1 MNIAFEHTYY
11 IIYGHFCKERTYMK
25 QLKKEV
31 CAYIRVSSHGQE
43 DYSPDAQLRL
53 INEYAE
59 AHDMVITG
67 VYQDL
72 GISGRSADKRTEFI
86 NMIADCK
93 DKSHPYDAI
102 LVWKFSRFAR
112 NQDESIVYKSLLKK
126 EKVDVISIS
135 EPIPEGFA
143 GGLIERILEWMDEY
157 YSIRLSGEVRRGMT
171 QKALN
176 GGYNAQPPIGYT
188 KEHGAHTIPQIDPKY
203 AEMVRMVYHMIAI
216 EKKSILSVA
225 RTINDMGYRTRRGN
239 LWESRDIRYIIQNP
253 FYLGKIR
260 WNNTDRRSHRE
271 IVGETIITQGQHEP
285 LVSEDLWDEAQLQL
299 QNRTRKYKADNKN
312 VHKNTRHWLAGILK
326 CPYCGATLAYSNV
339 RGYESFKCYKRVKG
353 QCTTNPI
360 ASITVSN
367 AEKSVLEGLHNIIEN
382 KRLEKL
388 EKLPAAETDPSQNI
402 RDRIDY
408 LSKCIDRLRQSYLA
422 GIDTIEEYRENRLQ
436 IKKEIDAL
444 EKKLTD
450 IKATAAAPQPVS
462 LEQFE
467 NVYEYLSSQESTP
480 DTVEK
485 KAEAIRS
492 IIDHIV
498 YHKDT
503 DTMEFF
509 FIDTLISDL

>member
-11 IIYGHFCKERTYMK
+11 IIYGHFCKERTYMN

-59 AHDMVITG
+59 SHDMIITG

-171 QKALN
+171 QKALK
-176 GGYNAQPPIGYT
+176 GGYNAQPPIGYI
-188 KEHGAHTIPQIDPKY
+188 KERGPHTIPQIDSKY
-203 AEMVRMVYHMIAI
+203 AEMVRMIYHMIAI
-216 EKKSILSVA
+216 EKESILHVA

-253 FYLGKIR
+253 FYIGKIR
-260 WNNTDRRSHRE
+260 WNNTARRSHKE
-271 IVGETIITQGQHEP
+271 IVGETIITPGKHEP
-285 LVSEDLWDEAQLQL
+285 LVSEELWNEAQLQL
-299 QNRTRKYKADNKN
+299 QNRALKYKPGNMN

-360 ASITVSN
+360 ASIAVTN
-367 AEKSVLEGLHNIIEN
+367 AEKSVLDGLKIIIED
-382 KRLEKL
+382 KKL
-388 EKLPAAETDPSQNI
+388 EKIDKIPTATEKDPSKNI
-402 RDRIDY
+402 RDRISY
-408 LSKCIDRLRQSYLA
+408 LTRCIDRLRQSYLA
-422 GIDTIEEYRENRLQ
+422 GIDSIEEYKESRLQ
-436 IKKEIDAL
+436 IKKEIDELQSKL
-444 EKKLTD
+444 EKTEYTED
-450 IKATAAAPQPVS
+450 SPQPVS

-467 NVYEYLSSQESTP
+467 NVYEYLSSEGSTP
-480 DTVEK
+480 EIIEK
-485 KAEAIRS
+485 KAEAIRT
-492 IIDHIV
+492 IVDHIV

-509 FIDTLISDL
+509 LLRE

>member
-1 MNIAFEHTYY
+1 ME
-11 IIYGHFCKERTYMK
+11 

-53 INEYAE
+53 INEYAA
-59 AHDMVITG
+59 AHDMIVTG
-67 VYQDL
+67 IYQDL
-72 GISGRSADKRTEFI
+72 GISGRTADKRTDFI
-86 NMIADCK
+86 KMIADCK

-112 NQDESIVYKSLLKK
+112 NQDESIVYKSLLKR

-176 GGYNAQPPIGYT
+176 GGYNAQPPIGYI
-188 KEHGAHTIPQIDPKY
+188 KERGPHTVPQIDPKY
-203 AEMVRMVYHMIAI
+203 AEMVIMVYHMIAI
-216 EKKSILSVA
+216 EKKSILHVA
-225 RTINDMGYRTRRGN
+225 RTINDLGYRTRRGN
-239 LWESRDIRYIIQNP
+239 LWESRNIRDLIQNP
-253 FYLGKIR
+253 FYIGKIR
-260 WNNTDRRSHRE
+260 WNNTARRSHNKE
-271 IVGETIITQGQHEP
+271 IVGETIITDGKHPP
-285 LVSEDLWDEAQLQL
+285 LVSEELWNEAQVQL
-299 QNRTRKYKADNKN
+299 QNRALKYQSSHQNI
-312 VHKNTRHWLAGILK
+312 HKNTRHWLSSILK
-326 CPYCGATLAYSNV
+326 CPYCGATMAYSNV

-360 ASITVSN
+360 VSITVSN
-367 AEKSVLEGLHNIIEN
+367 AEISVLEGLKIIIEN

-388 EKLPAAETDPSQNI
+388 EKIPPIESDPSQNI

-408 LSKCIDRLRQSYLA
+408 LIKCTDRLRQSYLA
-422 GIDTIEEYRENRLQ
+422 GIDTIDEYRENRMQ
-436 IKKEIDAL
+436 IKKEIDELQNKLDEFYSGKTSTQHVTL
-444 EKKLTD
+444 E
-450 IKATAAAPQPVS
+450 
-462 LEQFE
+462 EFE
-467 NVYEYLSSQESTP
+467 NIYEYLSSEECSP
-480 DTVEK
+480 EIIEK
-485 KAEAIRS
+485 KAEAIRT
-492 IIDHIV
+492 IVDHIV

-509 FIDTLISDL
+509 LIDTLISDL

>member
-1 MNIAFEHTYY
+1 MVRKT
-11 IIYGHFCKERTYMK
+11 TLLM
-25 QLKKEV
+25 
-31 CAYIRVSSHGQE
+31 
-43 DYSPDAQLRL
+43 QLRL

-59 AHDMVITG
+59 AHDMIITG

-171 QKALN
+171 QKALK

-203 AEMVRMVYHMIAI
+203 AEMIRMVYHMIAI
-216 EKKSILSVA
+216 EKKSILSVT
-225 RTINDMGYRTRRGN
+225 RTVNDMGYRTRRGN

-271 IVGETIITQGQHEP
+271 IVGETIITQGQSMNHWY
-285 LVSEDLWDEAQLQL
+285 LKNYGTRLNYSF
-299 QNRTRKYKADNKN
+299 RTGPVNTKFLATKVYIRIQGTGWPGFSN
-312 VHKNTRHWLAGILK
+312 VHTAVQLWRIPMSEAMKA
-326 CPYCGATLAYSNV
+326 
-339 RGYESFKCYKRVKG
+339 
-353 QCTTNPI
+353 
-360 ASITVSN
+360 SN
-367 AEKSVLEGLHNIIEN
+367 ATSE
-382 KRLEKL
+382 
-388 EKLPAAETDPSQNI
+388 
-402 RDRIDY
+402 
-408 LSKCIDRLRQSYLA
+408 
-422 GIDTIEEYRENRLQ
+422 
-436 IKKEIDAL
+436 
-444 EKKLTD
+444 
-450 IKATAAAPQPVS
+450 
-462 LEQFE
+462 
-467 NVYEYLSSQESTP
+467 
-480 DTVEK
+480 
-485 KAEAIRS
+485 
-492 IIDHIV
+492 
-498 YHKDT
+498 
-503 DTMEFF
+503 
-509 FIDTLISDL
+509 